1 MSREHDRIPAT
12 VEVRYRTA
20 SSFLFAYSVNLSK
33 GGLFLETDQVLA
45 VGSALTL
52 KLTIP
57 GAGTYEVSGHVTWV
71 RDEPDPDGEGPVGM
85 GLEFDQVDAALGAVI
100 DQLVTGF
107 EGLTVLLFGI
117 DNKDRA
123 ALARKVRSIV
133 STADVAEAGGVST
146 AEALLSDE
154 LDLVVIDAD
163 TDSDEGEGWLVLRA
177 ALNRDKP
184 IPVIVLAASQQ
195 DRERARELGAAD
207 AAPNPPSFSELQDV
221 LLRSL
226 GRPSGVGL

>member
-1 MSREHDRIPAT
+1 MTREHDRIPYT

-33 GGLFLETDQVLA
+33 GGLFIETTELLPL
-45 VGSALTL
+45 GSKLTL

-57 GAGTYEVSGHVTWV
+57 GTGTYDVEGHVSWV
-71 RDEPDPDGEGPVGM
+71 REQASPEGDAPVGM
-85 GLEFDQVDAALGAVI
+85 GLEFDGVDDMLGTVI
-100 DQLVTGF
+100 DELVTGF
-107 EGLTVLLFGI
+107 EGLTVLLFGV

-133 STADVAEAGGVST
+133 RTADVAEAGGVNT
-146 AEALLSDE
+146 AEALMSDE
-154 LDLVVIDAD
+154 LDMVIIDAD
-163 TDSDEGEGWLVLRA
+163 TTTDEGEGWLVLRA
-177 ALNRDKP
+177 AMNRSVP
-184 IPVIVLAASQQ
+184 IPVIVLAERPQ

-207 AAPNPPSFSELQDV
+207 AAPNPPSFAELQDV

-226 GRPSGVGL
+226 GRPSAVES